1 MCVRVCVCVCV
12 CACVCVCVC
21 VCVRVRVRVCTC
33 VCVCVRACVRA
44 CVCVCVRVC
53 EIEWGASLLSSKPY
67 YGGLECTC
75 VLFKLFDPRVYF
87 NFLIY
92 QQTNTTPPPPPPSS
106 PLPPQIKKLVYVY
119 LVRYAEEQQDV
130 ALLSI
135 STFQKG
141 LKDPNQLIR
150 ASALRVLSS
159 IRVPIIAPIMM
170 LAIKEVKCLLFTL
183 HHLNSSL
190 LQTLYCKPCLATCHS
205 LCAATWHLDHWYTL
219 AISQFE
225 AAMYCLLTLAPQL
238 PSNTWFVH
246 ITERHHFSVTLICL
260 YGLLLIGPS
269 LCPLVR
275 HWHVS
280 LRPEDGCP
288 RHPKII

>member
-1 MCVRVCVCVCV
+1 M
-12 CACVCVCVC
+12 CVCVC
-21 VCVRVRVRVCTC
+21 VCVRVCER
-33 VCVCVRACVRA
+33 
-44 CVCVCVRVC
+44 

-92 QQTNTTPPPPPPSS
+92 QQTNTTPPPPPPS

-170 LAIKEVKCLLFTL
+170 LAIKEVKCLLFAL
-183 HHLNSSL
+183 RHLNSSL
-190 LQTLYCKPCLATCHS
+190 LQTVDCTLYCKPCLATYHS
-205 LCAATWHLDHWYTL
+205 LCAVTWHFD
-219 AISQFE
+219 
-225 AAMYCLLTLAPQL
+225 P
-238 PSNTWFVH
+238 
-246 ITERHHFSVTLICL
+246 
-260 YGLLLIGPS
+260 
-269 LCPLVR
+269 
-275 HWHVS
+275 
-280 LRPEDGCP
+280 
-288 RHPKII
+288 